1 MIITIDGP
9 VATGKSTIAKMLAQ
23 ELGYVYFDTGAMYRG
38 LTLLAMEKNIN
49 MDDPKA
55 IEDLL
60 MEFNFEIKLKNREK
74 AYFVN
79 NQDVTLA
86 IRSPQINEYVSKISA
101 NPAVREK
108 LVATQREFSIGIN
121 AVFEGRDMGTIVF
134 PSADLKIFLTAS
146 SNVRARR
153 RFNELK
159 ALFPE
164 ENQNLTL
171 EEALDNLN
179 KRDYY
184 DTTREFSPLK
194 KASDAF
200 EIDTSDLTLNEV
212 VIKILEL
219 KDSKNARY

>member
-38 LTLLAMEKNIN
+38 ITLLAMEKNVN
-49 MDDPKA
+49 ADDEKA
-55 IEDLL
+55 IENLL
-60 MEFNFEIKLKNREK
+60 NEFHFEIKIKDRER

-79 NQDVTLA
+79 KQDVTLA
-86 IRSPQINEYVSKISA
+86 IRSPQINASVSKIAA
-101 NPAVREK
+101 NLSVREK
-108 LVATQREFSIGIN
+108 LVATQREFAKGIN
-121 AVFEGRDMGTIVF
+121 AVFEGRDMGTVVF
-134 PSADLKIFLTAS
+134 PNANLKIFLTATPHI
-146 SNVRARR
+146 RAQR

-164 ENQNLTL
+164 QNENLTL
-171 EEALDNLN
+171 EEALESLN

-200 EIDTSDLTLNEV
+200 EIDTSDLTLDEIV
-212 VIKILEL
+212 MKILEL
-219 KDSKNARY
+219 KDAQKHR